1 MKKPKSGDHAN
12 YNNPLKLMTSPVQ
25 GAFPCG
31 EVMCGELMNGEFTC
45 GELEC
50 NYIDLAHYLSEAIST
65 RYPD

>member
-31 EVMCGELMNGEFTC
+31 EVGEFTC